1 MIKNRRLLLL
11 ILIIFTLLILI
22 PSSFA
27 FESDNSTD
35 IDYKMLSDDNIDE
48 IEKLDNQ
55 EAIIADVGDDA
66 YNDVIYVS
74 VDGDDSNN
82 GSEEAPISSIN
93 KAIELAS
100 GANNTAHKIII
111 SNGTYVE
118 SDLEIASNLEIT
130 AMGNVIIDGN
140 KKSSILTI
148 DTTKEVKISGVTFQ
162 NAWGGAITINDAK
175 VTIDNCIFV
184 NNTSDYGGAIY
195 WNGEDGI
202 LSNSYFTQNHARVG
216 SAVVWGGREE
226 SGEENKANNGLIV
239 NVTIDN
245 NDNRNSHA
253 GSMGIA
259 ILSDNVRVIN
269 SSFINNHAPHVST
282 GGALHIYGENI
293 LVDGCLF
300 ENNTMDQAPAIQCD
314 GDNAII
320 INSKFINNTIYN
332 PDYVDSGRSGAIDVQ
347 SPNAYISN
355 NTFIGNGGENCFNGG
370 AITVTNTMDYIINIS
385 NNTFINNSA
394 KYGAGIF
401 VEGNYET
408 YYYEFESIILNNNI
422 FDGNEAYVSTAG
434 IYVRNA
440 DIENTLINIE
450 NNQFKNL
457 IANHASAIFIDY
469 ASALLKNNT
478 ISNCTSLD
486 ENNQIFNNDG
496 YISGNLTVIVN
507 NNDTVELL
515 AGKSIN
521 VCAKVYDD
529 MNNSISGGTIRF
541 IVEGSDVDENGF
553 SLENGTAVVNFH
565 STVEGFYTVSADYT
579 NGDLANIK
587 TCMVVAL
594 PYDIVIN
601 FNNESGLCGEEI
613 SVPVL
618 VLVNFEPLDN
628 ENITIKFNNETFNA
642 TVLSGEALIVLK
654 LPEENGTYDLT
665 ITYDIKDVTKTIM
678 VKDNHVIL
686 TVPQVNVTPNAGSIN
701 ITLTDIEK
709 IPLVGENITVII
721 DNTTGVFKTDDNG
734 SVIIPLNLSLGNYSV
749 TAIFNGNKYKPA
761 QSSSTIIVDYL
772 DVILTS
778 EDINMIYN
786 DGTSYIVRL
795 TDTGL
800 NPIANQSIVVTLNG
814 KTYDN
819 LKTDANGVVTLL
831 ITLNTGTYSITSRYD
846 GNNIYD
852 SSIITNKIVIKS
864 YAKLKASNV
873 VAYFFDLASYKVR
886 LYGDDGKAVGSGKI
900 IKIRINGKTY
910 SRKTDKNGYAILKI
924 KLNPKTYKITATYN
938 KLKVTNNFIVKPIL
952 SAKNLLKK
960 NAKTIKFSAKL
971 AKGTKPIANKI
982 IKFKVNGKAY
992 SAKTDKK
999 GIATANLNN
1008 LKIGKNIIYSFYSTS
1023 KVKNIITIKK

>member
-1 MIKNRRLLLL
+1 MI
-11 ILIIFTLLILI
+11 TY
-22 PSSFA
+22 
-27 FESDNSTD
+27 DNF
-35 IDYKMLSDDNIDE
+35 DE
-48 IEKLDNQ
+48 IQELDH
-55 EAIIADVGDDA
+55 EETIISDA
-66 YNDVIYVS
+66 VDNDYNDVIYVS
-74 VDGDDSNN
+74 VDGNDSGN
-82 GSEEAPISSIN
+82 GSEGNPVSSIN

-100 GANNTAHKIII
+100 STNNTAHKIII
-111 SNGTYVE
+111 NNGTYFE
-118 SDLEIASNLEIT
+118 ADLEITSNLEI
-130 AMGNVIIDGN
+130 AAAGNVTIDGN
-140 KKSSILTI
+140 HKNSILTI
-148 DTTKEVKISGVTFQ
+148 DTEKEVKISGITFQ

-226 SGEENKANNGLIV
+226 SGEENKANNGLII
-239 NVTIDN
+239 NVTVDN
-245 NDNRNSHA
+245 NDNRNSNA

-269 SSFINNHAPHVST
+269 SSFINNHAPHIST
-282 GGALHIYGENI
+282 GGALHIYGASI
-293 LVDGCLF
+293 VVDGCLF

-314 GDNAII
+314 GDNAVI
-320 INSKFINNTIYN
+320 INCRFINNTIYN
-332 PDYVDSGRSGAIDVQ
+332 PDYIDSGRSGAIDVQ
-347 SPNAYISN
+347 SENAYISN
-355 NTFIGNGGENCFNGG
+355 NIFIANGGENCFNGG
-370 AITVTNTMDYIINIS
+370 AITVINTMDYIINIT

-408 YYYEFESIILNNNI
+408 YYYEFEAIILNNNV

-478 ISNCTSLD
+478 ISDCTSLD

-521 VCAKVYDD
+521 VYAKVYDD

-594 PYDIVIN
+594 PYDIAIN

-613 SVPVL
+613 SVPVI
-618 VLVNFEPLDN
+618 VLVNFEALDN
-628 ENITIKFNNETFNA
+628 ENITVRFNNEMFNV
-642 TVLSGEALIVLK
+642 TVFNGEAVIPLK
-654 LPEENGTYDLT
+654 LPEENGTYDL
-665 ITYDIKDVTKTIM
+665 IVTYDIRDVTKSIF

-686 TVPQVNVTPNAGSIN
+686 TVPQVSVTPNAGSIN

-709 IPLVGENITVII
+709 IPLIGENITVII
-721 DNTTGVFKTDDNG
+721 DNDTNVYKTDGNG
-734 SVIIPLNLSLGNYSV
+734 SVTIPLNLSLGNHSV
-749 TAIFNGNKYKPA
+749 TVIFNGNRYKPA
-761 QSSSTIIVDYL
+761 QSNSTICVDYL

-778 EDINMIYN
+778 SNINMIRN

-795 TDTGL
+795 TDSAL
-800 NPIANQSIVVTLNG
+800 NPIANQTIVVTLNG
-814 KTYDN
+814 KTYNN

-831 ITLNTGTYSITSRYD
+831 ISLNVGSYDITSKYN
-846 GNNIYD
+846 GNDIYG
-852 SSIITNKIVIKS
+852 SSKITNKIVIKS

-873 VAYFFDLASYKVR
+873 VAYFLDVASYKVR

-900 IKIRINGKTY
+900 IKISINGKTY
-910 SRKTDKNGYAILKI
+910 NRKTDKNGYAILKI

-938 KLKVTNNFIVKPIL
+938 KLKTTNNFVVKPIL
-952 SAKNLLKK
+952 SAKNMLKK
-960 NAKTIKFSAKL
+960 NAKIIKFSAKL

-992 SAKTDKK
+992 SAKTNKN
-999 GIATANLNN
+999 GIAIVSLNN

-1023 KVKNIITIKK
+1023 KVKNTITIKK